1 MKVFQ
6 CILKSI
12 ETILIQNYFY
22 SNAKKYKQDKK
33 KKKKKGQILFLKKIL
48 TFKNIK
54 LF

>member
-33 KKKKKGQILFLKKIL
+33 KKKIP